1 MKAAF
6 IALTFISI
14 NHIKTAAAC
23 DLDDC
28 ALPLDQHMESARF
41 TTVPSDDWA
50 WMNHDLALAR
60 SFLDDGDAVKARQI
74 VAGLD
79 YALRIRAEPLV
90 ASRGRSRVMAFHRA
104 LQRVQLEADGTPLAS
119 LELRPARSLS
129 TSASGPSGLAFGA
142 GSSDEDGD
150 PSSDEDDPASDARR
164 DAEERSR
171 ADEPR
176 RARAEPQIDR
186 TERAGG
192 PTPR

>member
-14 NHIKTAAAC
+14 NHIKTASAC

-28 ALPLDQHMESARF
+28 ALPFEQHLESLRF
-41 TTVPSDDWA
+41 TGLPEDDWA

-60 SFLDDGDAVKARQI
+60 SFLEDGDVVKARQI

-104 LQRVQLEADGTPLAS
+104 LARVQIEADGVPLAS
-119 LELRPARSLS
+119 LDLRAGHGIS
-129 TSASGPSGLAFGA
+129 TTASGQTGLAFGA
-142 GSSDEDGD
+142 RAEDDDGDSSSGDDD
-150 PSSDEDDPASDARR
+150 PSSAARR
-164 DAEERSR
+164 DAETHRR
-171 ADEPR
+171 DEEPQR
-176 RARAEPQIDR
+176 ERAEPRSNQSDR
-186 TERAGG
+186 
-192 PTPR
+192 PMPR